1 MLEIEKNNKY
11 HYQNR
16 LVSNWGIKEKIYI
29 FMIFGISGLSLILHP
44 ISPSSYTYK
53 KLSGVLALLFILL
66 IGLSLSIIAID
77 ADNFC
82 ARFLMGSSIV
92 MSLIFL
98 DSNHNKLYE
107 NIVIHLVNASYISV
121 GFYFLIMKIFP
132 ENFPVIWQTILPS
145 ASQAFDMLILCLLFQ
160 NIGYYFISGIF
171 STLIKYIETWG
182 KSYKNLFNISFYF
195 NQRDLQIKLLATLI
209 ILGLITRICNFS
221 TGNFYYTQGTAIP
234 NIIGSLL
241 SQFDRLFFI
250 ALLYGYALSL
260 EIKSKKNYITYVII
274 FLLPLEFIYQLFSGS
289 KGRFFYFVVLPLAM
303 VFLLIRQKVSWK
315 SIFMIGSIGIIAWLF
330 IYPTL
335 TIYRNLMLSNYAVIN
350 PLKIFLQSIQILS
363 HYSWNQ
369 YIETILIP
377 LTKSGIAEQVTA
389 MTSIV
394 HYQVSQD
401 SNLLWQRLFLFWIP
415 RFLWPDKPMNLS
427 GNLIGRLSHRV
438 NSEDFTTSVLTTS
451 PGELFLYY
459 GLWGSVLMILPG
471 LIFRWLNAAI
481 SPFKFYTSFRVAV
494 MVAYLPLM
502 RGLLSG
508 SFESGLTG
516 IVLQMGVLYLT
527 LFLVKT
533 MLKPKWPQSYY
544 VDYDR
549 QKLS

>member
-1 MLEIEKNNKY
+1 
-11 HYQNR
+11 
-16 LVSNWGIKEKIYI
+16 
-29 FMIFGISGLSLILHP
+29 
-44 ISPSSYTYK
+44 
-53 KLSGVLALLFILL
+53 
-66 IGLSLSIIAID
+66 
-77 ADNFC
+77 
-82 ARFLMGSSIV
+82 
-92 MSLIFL
+92 
-98 DSNHNKLYE
+98 
-107 NIVIHLVNASYISV
+107 
-121 GFYFLIMKIFP
+121 
-132 ENFPVIWQTILPS
+132 
-145 ASQAFDMLILCLLFQ
+145 
-160 NIGYYFISGIF
+160 
-171 STLIKYIETWG
+171 
-182 KSYKNLFNISFYF
+182 
-195 NQRDLQIKLLATLI
+195 
-209 ILGLITRICNFS
+209 
-221 TGNFYYTQGTAIP
+221 
-234 NIIGSLL
+234 
-241 SQFDRLFFI
+241 
-250 ALLYGYALSL
+250 
-260 EIKSKKNYITYVII
+260 
-274 FLLPLEFIYQLFSGS
+274 
-289 KGRFFYFVVLPLAM
+289 M